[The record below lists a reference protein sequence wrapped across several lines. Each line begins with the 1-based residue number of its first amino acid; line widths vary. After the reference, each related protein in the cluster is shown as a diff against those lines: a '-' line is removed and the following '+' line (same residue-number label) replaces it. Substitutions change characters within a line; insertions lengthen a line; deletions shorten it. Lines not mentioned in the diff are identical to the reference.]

1 MESNLTNFI
10 NFSTDIVPTEVTNV
24 DVSKAKETFKPTCS
38 KDKACNDPACTD
50 THSKGRNLMASTACR
65 NGVECSGW
73 VTGKD
78 GKKHLCNFL
87 HAKGWKCPLGSRCA
101 RNDCPGHSEQKCRY
115 GMKCKNGKCPLGKDA
130 HPDGWDHHA
139 NVECKFGFGCTKKTT
154 DTKIGTCLFKHTPLK
169 VPNQSDPAKVTKQGD
184 AANVTTGPKPGS
196 WAAKVVNNAPNTSKT
211 TKKVVVEKVV
221 DEKVVDQKE
230 VVDEKVGTSLTIS
243 S

>member
-1 MESNLTNFI
+1 
-10 NFSTDIVPTEVTNV
+10 
-24 DVSKAKETFKPTCS
+24 
-38 KDKACNDPACTD
+38 
-50 THSKGRNLMASTACR
+50 
-65 NGVECSGW
+65 
-73 VTGKD
+73 
-78 GKKHLCNFL
+78 
-87 HAKGWKCPLGSRCA
+87 
-101 RNDCPGHSEQKCRY
+101 
-115 GMKCKNGKCPLGKDA
+115 MKCKNGKCPLGKDA

-169 VPNQSDPAKVTKQGD
+169 VPNQGDTAKVTKQGD
-184 AANVTTGPKPGS
+184 AANVPTGPKPGS